1 MSGEERLCD
10 NCNSLEHGHP
20 SLQATS
26 PRRHMPTNA
35 CGDIELGNRS
45 QRRPKYIRVGD
56 FTDTSKVLH
65 MMKTD
70 WKLQEVPNLIVSIIG
85 GANSFQ
91 IKTNLHAELEQGL
104 RKIATKTR

>member
-1 MSGEERLCD
+1 
-10 NCNSLEHGHP
+10 
-20 SLQATS
+20 
-26 PRRHMPTNA
+26 
-35 CGDIELGNRS
+35 
-45 QRRPKYIRVGD
+45 
-56 FTDTSKVLH
+56 

-104 RKIATKTR
+104 RKVLLTVKSVSFLFYCL